1 MIAAVVLKVLD
12 REGPIEED
20 LIFIRVRTA
29 WTLSKSGQV
38 IQQRIRAVLKAL
50 VKKELIV
57 RVGSAYN
64 LPDREIDAARTPTPQ
79 CLRKVAQVPAIERQF
94 ALEHVVADSPGI
106 SRNELLREVARF
118 FGWAR
123 TGSDIKA
130 ALTRDLDWLMEQGV
144 VVESESGYISLV

>member
-94 ALEHVVADSPGI
+94 ALEHVVQIVQGSRVMSCCGRLRVSSAGRERGLI
-106 SRNELLREVARF
+106 SKRR
-118 FGWAR
+118 
-123 TGSDIKA
+123 
-130 ALTRDLDWLMEQGV
+130 
-144 VVESESGYISLV
+144 